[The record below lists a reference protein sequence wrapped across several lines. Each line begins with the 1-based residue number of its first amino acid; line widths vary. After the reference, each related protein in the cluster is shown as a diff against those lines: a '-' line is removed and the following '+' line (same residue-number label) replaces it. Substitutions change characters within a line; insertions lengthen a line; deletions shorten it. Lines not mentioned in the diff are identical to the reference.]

1 MPNFI
6 FSLPFSPTSS
16 CFGIVEDYHVLS
28 QEECEVL
35 ASAVGGKISKLPREC
50 KQYVGISRAKAKE
63 DEKAEKAKEDSNAIH
78 HSAFEGM
85 WAGQAAS
92 AKAARAAGR
101 ESHEKIQRRY
111 TTHTH
116 RPHVDK

>member
-1 MPNFI
+1 
-6 FSLPFSPTSS
+6 
-16 CFGIVEDYHVLS
+16 VEDYHVLS
-28 QEECEVL
+28 QEECEIL
-35 ASAVGGKISKLPREC
+35 ANAVGGKISKLPREC

-63 DEKAEKAKEDSNAIH
+63 SEKVEISKDDKNAVH
-78 HSAFEGM
+78 HAAFEGM
-85 WAGQAAS
+85 WAGQAAA

-116 RPHVDK
+116 RPHVEK